1 MGHPDQADERTRR
14 LATSRRN
21 VLGRMYSP
29 SVNRPV
35 PAKVLRAFG
44 VDSPLPLSGGQGT
57 SWRAGGLVLKPEGG
71 PAYEW
76 LAHELS
82 NLQPDGVRISA
93 PVRTVDGEWVC
104 DGWSAKQWVEGSHPD
119 FRQPSTW
126 SDIIQAGRAFHRM
139 VRHLPRPDSLT
150 ARTGPWATADRV
162 AWGDQPSHLRQ
173 EFAEVARLLQH
184 ASRPLGPS
192 QIVHGDLTGNVL
204 FAPGAPPAVIDI
216 SPYWRPP
223 EYAEGVVIA
232 DALCWHGASASVLQE
247 VGVSVTAVAR
257 ALLFRLVTTNELLL
271 AGLATVDPDAE
282 AERYRRAASLIGL

>member
-1 MGHPDQADERTRR
+1 
-14 LATSRRN
+14 
-21 VLGRMYSP
+21 
-29 SVNRPV
+29 V

-44 VDSPLPLSGGQGT
+44 VDSPLPLPGGQGT
-57 SWRAGGLVLKPEGG
+57 SWRAGGLVLKPEGD

-82 NLQPDGVRISA
+82 NLQPEGVRISA
-93 PVRTVDGEWVC
+93 PVPTVHGEWVC

-119 FRQPSTW
+119 YRQPSTW
-126 SDIIQAGRAFHRM
+126 SDIIQAGRSFHRM

-150 ARTGPWATADRV
+150 TRTGPWATADRV
-162 AWGDQPSHLRQ
+162 AWGDRPSRLHQ
-173 EFAEVARLLQH
+173 EFAEVARVLKS

-204 FAPGAPPAVIDI
+204 FAPAAPPAVIDI

-223 EYAEGVVIA
+223 EYAEGVVMA
-232 DALCWHGASASVLQE
+232 DALCWHGASASLLQE

-257 ALLFRLVTTNELLL
+257 ALLFRLVTTNELMV
-271 AGLATVDPDAE
+271 AGLATVDLEAE
-282 AERYRRAASLIGL
+282 AERYTRAATLIGL

>member
-1 MGHPDQADERTRR
+1 MD
-14 LATSRRN
+14 
-21 VLGRMYSP
+21 
-29 SVNRPV
+29 RPV

-44 VDSPLPLSGGQGT
+44 VDSPLPLSGGQRT
-57 SWRAGGLVLKPEGG
+57 SWRAGDLVLKPEGG
-71 PAYEW
+71 PTYEW

-82 NLQPDGVRISA
+82 NLQPEGIRIAA
-93 PVRTVDGEWVC
+93 PVPTVDGEWVC
-104 DGWSAKQWVEGSHPD
+104 DGWSAKVWLKGSHPD

-126 SDIIQAGRAFHRM
+126 SDIIHAGRAFHRM
-139 VRHLPRPDSLT
+139 VRHLPRPDSLA
-150 ARTGPWATADRV
+150 ARTGPWATGDRV
-162 AWGDQPSHLRQ
+162 AWGDQPSDLPH
-173 EFAEVARLLQH
+173 EFAEVACSLRH

-223 EYAEGVVIA
+223 EYAEGVVMA
-232 DALCWHGASASVLQE
+232 DALCLHGASASLLEQ

-271 AGLATVDPDAE
+271 AGLATVDLDAE
-282 AERYRRAASLIGL
+282 AERYKRAASIIGL